1 MHIRVCVCFEDLR
14 YFLGTISCRKRWPRF
29 FPWLEVS
36 IVTSPNESPG
46 LQSPVSSIVTDLHL
60 YSKRSHKQWKLMS
73 PAKRSA
79 SVFIVS
85 PPIPLPVS
93 HSLSQ
98 PLSTSAIHMKVC
110 VCVCGVISTVARIC
124 VCLCVCEQLWI
135 LWGMHKRQQHL
146 RDLSRLSKLSIFH
159 SLWLYLCVPM
169 LVCVCV
175 FFWCLCTAANIC
187 HRQHSVYSIKYK
199 YIIAE

>member
-1 MHIRVCVCFEDLR
+1 MNLQGYSRLSVALLLTSIYTAKGVTNSEN
-14 YFLGTISCRKRWPRF
+14 SCHLPNAPLLSSSSHLP
-29 FPWLEVS
+29 FP
-36 IVTSPNESPG
+36 
-46 LQSPVSSIVTDLHL
+46 
-60 YSKRSHKQWKLMS
+60 
-73 PAKRSA
+73 
-79 SVFIVS
+79 
-85 PPIPLPVS
+85 
-93 HSLSQ
+93 SLSLTLCLSLY
-98 PLSTSAIHMKVC
+98 PLLPYTWRC
-110 VCVCGVISTVARIC
+110 VCVCGVISTVACIC